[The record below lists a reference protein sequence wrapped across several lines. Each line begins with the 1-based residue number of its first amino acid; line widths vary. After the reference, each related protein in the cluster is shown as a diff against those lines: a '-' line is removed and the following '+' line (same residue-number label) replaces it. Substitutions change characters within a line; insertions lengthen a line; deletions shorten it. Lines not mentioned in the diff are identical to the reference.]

1 MSITNLLSYQELD
14 DDTKSLYTIDDI
26 WDNENRTFKQKKL
39 FQISRVSGN
48 LVLTANKN
56 DENYFR
62 FVCRDPRVGCIL
74 YKMHILNP
82 ASISEMKPKKEEKN
96 STHKIIKRDIHTK
109 VYTTDYFY
117 KEQIK
122 YADTVYG
129 RRLRIRGASITFKE
143 NSSKTPSVQHIKSYR
158 RSSNGA

>member
-48 LVLTANKN
+48 IVLTANKN
-56 DENYFR
+56 DANYFR
-62 FVCRDPRVGCIL
+62 IVCRDPRVGCVL

-82 ASISEMKPKKEEKN
+82 TDISKMKPKKEEKN
-96 STHKIIKRDIHTK
+96 NKNNIIKRVDTK

-129 RRLRIRGASITFKE
+129 RRLRIRGASVTFKE
-143 NSSKTPSVQHIKSYR
+143 NTCKTPSVQHIKAYR
-158 RSSNGA
+158 RSTNGV